1 MWQFALWGLAGAA
14 TNRAIIFLEAS
25 NRAKERPWRYPEGPG
40 AWSYAISVVL
50 HCCIGAVVTF
60 AAAES
65 GYIHNALL
73 GLGLGASAT
82 VAMKAI
88 SRMSL
93 AALPAA
99 RGAGSGEDPGDSG
112 EGPSREGDSS

>member
-14 TNRAIIFLEAS
+14 ANRAIIFLEAS
-25 NRAKERPWRYPEGPG
+25 NKAKGRPWRYPEGPG
-40 AWSYAISVVL
+40 GWAYAISVVL

-82 VAMKAI
+82 VAMKTI

-93 AALPAA
+93 AALTAA
-99 RGAGSGEDPGDSG
+99 RAAGSGEDPARDGDAS
-112 EGPSREGDSS
+112 